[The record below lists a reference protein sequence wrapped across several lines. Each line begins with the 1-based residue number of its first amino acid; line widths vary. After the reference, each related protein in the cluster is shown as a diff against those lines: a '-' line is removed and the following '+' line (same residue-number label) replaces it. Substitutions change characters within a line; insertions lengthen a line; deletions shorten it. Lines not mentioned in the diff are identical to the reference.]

1 MKKLFTA
8 CCALLLAA
16 PTFAQ
21 KDEFGAWLEVEGEKK
36 ITKRI
41 DLSLGLGMRAN
52 DNLGEVSRA
61 NAFIGG
67 SYKVCDYLKVAAT
80 YQYISDLS
88 RGEVKEKYEWKEN
101 KKYDPNDPSKGSE
114 YIYKF
119 EGYNADKAFHR
130 TKHRLSFDL
139 SSKVK
144 VGRFTFS
151 LRERYQYTHSVS
163 KDIERIRYRDDAA
176 SQPHLSGDTYPF
188 GGYEWITREVG
199 EDHKEHKNNH
209 LLRTRIGIE
218 YDIKKCPLA
227 PFATYEIKTQLQ
239 KGGATEETRLIV
251 GADWKLN
258 KKNTLS
264 IAYVF
269 NDGHYSDEANV
280 HAVSLGYKFK
290 F

>member
-1 MKKLFTA
+1 MKKLLTLG
-8 CCALLLAA
+8 CALLFTA
-16 PTFAQ
+16 TSFCQ
-21 KDEFGAWLEVEGEKK
+21 KDEFGTWLEVEGEKK

-61 NAFIGG
+61 NAFISG

-88 RGEVKEKYEWKEN
+88 RGEVKDDF
-101 KKYDPNDPSKGSE
+101 KKDGT
-114 YIYKF
+114 F
-119 EGYNADKAFHR
+119 EGYKVDEAFHR

-139 SSKVK
+139 SSKIK

-151 LRERYQYTHSVS
+151 LRERYQFTHSVS
-163 KDIERIRYRDDAA
+163 KDIERIRYEKLFDPNNP
-176 SQPHLSGDTYPF
+176 QGYEGELYPF
-188 GGYEWITREVG
+188 NGSYWKNRILE
-199 EDHKEHKNNH
+199 EDHKGHKNNH
-209 LLRTRIGIE
+209 LLRSRIGVE
-218 YDIKKCPLA
+218 YDIKNCPLT

-251 GADWKLN
+251 GTDWKLN

-269 NDGHYSDEANV
+269 NDGHYSDDANI
-280 HAVSLGYKFK
+280 HAVSVGYKFK

>member
-1 MKKLFTA
+1 MKKLLTLG
-8 CCALLLAA
+8 CALLFTA
-16 PTFAQ
+16 TSFCQ
-21 KDEFGAWLEVEGEKK
+21 KDEFGTWLEVEGEKK

-61 NAFIGG
+61 NAFISG

-88 RGEVKEKYEWKEN
+88 RGEVKKKYEWEEN
-101 KKYDPNDPSKGSE
+101 EKYDPNDPSKGPE
-114 YIYKF
+114 YIYEF

-139 SSKVK
+139 STKVK

-163 KDIERIRYRDDAA
+163 KDIERIRYRFDVA
-176 SQPHLSGDTYPF
+176 SQPHLSGGYPF
-188 GGYEWITREVG
+188 GGYNWYEREVG
-199 EDHKEHKNNH
+199 EDHKNHKNNH
-209 LLRTRIGIE
+209 LLRSRIGVE
-218 YDIKKCPLA
+218 YDIAKCPLT
-227 PFATYEIKTQLQ
+227 PFATYEIKTSLQ
-239 KGGATEETRLIV
+239 DGGATEATRLIV
-251 GADWKLN
+251 GTDWKID

-264 IAYVF
+264 VAYLF
-269 NDGHYSDEANV
+269 DDGHYSDDANI
-280 HAVSLGYKFK
+280 HAVSIGYKFK

>member
-1 MKKLFTA
+1 MKKLLTLGCTLLFATTA
-8 CCALLLAA
+8 
-16 PTFAQ
+16 FAQ
-21 KDEFGAWLEVEGEKK
+21 RDEFGTWLEVEAEKK
-36 ITKRI
+36 INKRI
-41 DLSLGLGMRAN
+41 DLTLGLGMRAN

-61 NAFIGG
+61 NALVSG

-88 RGEVKEKYEWKEN
+88 RGDVKEDF
-101 KKYDPNDPSKGSE
+101 KKSNG
-114 YIYKF
+114 KF
-119 EGYNADKAFHR
+119 NGYNVDEAFHR

-151 LRERYQYTHSVS
+151 LRERYQFTHSMN
-163 KDIERIRYRDDAA
+163 KDIERVRYREEVPAGFDY
-176 SQPHLSGDTYPF
+176 STPVHPF
-188 GGYEWITREVG
+188 GGYEWFEAEVG
-199 EDHKEHKNNH
+199 EDHKNHKNNH
-209 LLRTRIGIE
+209 LLRSRIGVE
-218 YDIKKCPLA
+218 YDIKKCPLT

-251 GADWKLN
+251 GTDWKLN

-269 NDGHYSDEANV
+269 NDAHYSDDANV
-280 HAVSLGYKFK
+280 HALSIGYKFK

>member
-1 MKKLFTA
+1 MKKIFTT
-8 CCALLLAA
+8 CCALLLAV

-21 KDEFGAWLEVEGEKK
+21 KDEFGTWLEFEAETKVN
-36 ITKRI
+36 KRI
-41 DLSLGLGMRAN
+41 EMSFGLGMRAN

-61 NAFIGG
+61 NAFISGN
-67 SYKVCDYLKVAAT
+67 YKVCNFLKAGAT

-88 RGEVKEKYEWKEN
+88 RGEVKEDF
-101 KKYDPNDPSKGSE
+101 KKNSG
-114 YIYKF
+114 KF
-119 EGYNADKAFHR
+119 NGYNVDEAFHR

-163 KDIERIRYRDDAA
+163 KDIERIRYRYDAA
-176 SQPHLSGDTYPF
+176 SQPHFSGYTYPF
-188 GGYEWITREVG
+188 GGYEWINREVG
-199 EDHKEHKNNH
+199 EDHKNHKNNH
-209 LLRTRIGIE
+209 LLRSRIGVE
-218 YDIKKCPLA
+218 YDIKGCPLT

-251 GADWKLN
+251 GTDWKLN

-269 NDGHYSDEANV
+269 NDAHYSDDANV
-280 HAVSLGYKFK
+280 HAVSIGYKIK

>member
-1 MKKLFTA
+1 MKKLLTLG
-8 CCALLLAA
+8 CALLFTA
-16 PTFAQ
+16 TSFCQ
-21 KDEFGAWLEVEGEKK
+21 KDEFGTWLEVEGEKK

-61 NAFIGG
+61 NAFISG

-88 RGEVKEKYEWKEN
+88 RGEVKEDF
-101 KKYDPNDPSKGSE
+101 KKKSG
-114 YIYKF
+114 KF
-119 EGYNADKAFHR
+119 NGYNVDEAFHR
-130 TKHRLSFDL
+130 AKHRLSFDL

-151 LRERYQYTHSVS
+151 LRERYQYTHSMS
-163 KDIERIRYRDDAA
+163 KDVERIKYREIVSDGFVNTENL
-176 SQPHLSGDTYPF
+176 PIYPF
-188 GGYEWITREVG
+188 GGYDFFETEVVK
-199 EDHKEHKNNH
+199 DHKNHKNNH
-209 LLRTRIGIE
+209 LLRSRIGVE
-218 YDIKKCPLA
+218 YDIKNCPLT

-251 GADWKLN
+251 GTDWKLN

-269 NDGHYSDEANV
+269 NDAHYSDDANV
-280 HAVSLGYKFK
+280 HAVSMGYKFK

>member
-1 MKKLFTA
+1 MKKLFTT

-21 KDEFGAWLEVEGEKK
+21 RDEFGTWLEVEAEKK
-36 ITKRI
+36 LTKRI
-41 DLSLGLGMRAN
+41 DLTLGLGMRAN

-61 NAFIGG
+61 NAVISG
-67 SYKVCDYLKVAAT
+67 SYKVCDYLKVGAT

-88 RGEVKEKYEWKEN
+88 RGEVKADY
-101 KKYDPNDPSKGSE
+101 KKSDATKLN
-114 YIYKF
+114 
-119 EGYNADKAFHR
+119 GYNVDEAFHR
-130 TKHRLSFDL
+130 AKHRLSFDL

-144 VGRFTFS
+144 VGRFTIS
-151 LRERYQYTHSVS
+151 LRERYQFTHSMG
-163 KDIERIRYRDDAA
+163 KDVERMRYRDKA
-176 SQPHLSGDTYPF
+176 P
-188 GGYEWITREVG
+188 GGYSEPTVSIGGENWIIPNEVG
-199 EDHKEHKNNH
+199 FDRKNHKNNH

-239 KGGATEETRLIV
+239 NGGATEETRLIV
-251 GADWKLN
+251 GTDWKLN

-264 IAYVF
+264 IAYIF
-269 NDGHYSDEANV
+269 NDGHYSDEANI
-280 HAVSLGYKFK
+280 HAVSIGYKFK

>member
-1 MKKLFTA
+1 MKKIFTA

-88 RGEVKEKYEWKEN
+88 RGEVKEDF
-101 KKYDPNDPSKGSE
+101 KKKSG
-114 YIYKF
+114 KF
-119 EGYNADKAFHR
+119 NGYNVDEAFHR
-130 TKHRLSFDL
+130 AKHRLSFDL

-144 VGRFTFS
+144 VGHFTFS

-176 SQPHLSGDTYPF
+176 SQPHFSGDTYPF

-199 EDHKEHKNNH
+199 EDHKNHKNNH
-209 LLRTRIGIE
+209 LLRSRIGVE
-218 YDIKKCPLA
+218 YDIKNCPLT

-239 KGGATEETRLIV
+239 KGGATEATRLIV
-251 GADWKLN
+251 GTDWKLN

-269 NDGHYSDEANV
+269 DDGHYSDDANI
-280 HAVSLGYKFK
+280 HAVSIGYKFK

>member
-1 MKKLFTA
+1 MKKLLTT

-21 KDEFGAWLEVEGEKK
+21 RDEFGAWVEVEAEKK
-36 ITKRI
+36 LTKRI
-41 DLSLGLGMRAN
+41 DLTLGLGMRAN

-61 NAFIGG
+61 NAAISG
-67 SYKVCDYLKVAAT
+67 SYKVCDYLKVGAT

-88 RGEVKEKYEWKEN
+88 RGEVKEDF
-101 KKYDPNDPSKGSE
+101 KKNSG
-114 YIYKF
+114 KF
-119 EGYNADKAFHR
+119 NGYNVDEAFHR
-130 TKHRLSFDL
+130 AKHRLSFDL

-163 KDIERIRYRDDAA
+163 KDIKRIRYRDEVPQGFTGDA
-176 SQPHLSGDTYPF
+176 PTYAF
-188 GGYEWITREVG
+188 GGYDWMEREIG
-199 EDHKEHKNNH
+199 EDHKNHKNNH

-218 YDIKKCPLA
+218 YDIKKCPLT

-239 KGGATEETRLIV
+239 NGGATEETRLIV
-251 GADWKLN
+251 GTDWKLN

-264 IAYVF
+264 IAYIF
-269 NDGHYSDEANV
+269 NDGHYSDEANI
-280 HAVSLGYKFK
+280 HAVSIGYKFK

>member
-1 MKKLFTA
+1 MKKIFTA

-67 SYKVCDYLKVAAT
+67 SYKVCDYLKIGAT
-80 YQYISDLS
+80 YQYISDLN
-88 RGEVKEKYEWKEN
+88 RMEVKEDY
-101 KKYDPNDPSKGSE
+101 KKSDATKLN
-114 YIYKF
+114 
-119 EGYNADKAFHR
+119 GYNVDESFHR
-130 TKHRLSFDL
+130 AKHRFSFDL

-151 LRERYQYTHSVS
+151 LRERYQFTHSLS
-163 KDIERIRYRDDAA
+163 KDIKRIRYRDKAPA
-176 SQPHLSGDTYPF
+176 GYSEPTVTI
-188 GGYEWITREVG
+188 GGFNWITTEVG
-199 EDHKEHKNNH
+199 EDHKNHKYAH
-209 LLRTRIGIE
+209 LLRSRIGVE
-218 YDIKKCPLA
+218 YDIKNCPLT

-251 GADWKLN
+251 GTDWKLN

-269 NDGHYSDEANV
+269 NDGHYSDDANI
-280 HAVSLGYKFK
+280 HAVSVGYKFK

>member
-1 MKKLFTA
+1 MKKIFTT

-21 KDEFGAWLEVEGEKK
+21 RDEFGSWLEVEAEKK

-41 DLSLGLGMRAN
+41 DLTLGLGMRAN

-61 NAFIGG
+61 NAVVSG
-67 SYKVCDYLKVAAT
+67 SYKVCDYLKIGAT

-88 RGEVKEKYEWKEN
+88 RGEVKEDFKKSNN
-101 KKYDPNDPSKGSE
+101 KFN
-114 YIYKF
+114 
-119 EGYNADKAFHR
+119 GYNVDEAFHR

-151 LRERYQYTHSVS
+151 LRERYQFTHNVS
-163 KDIERIRYRDDAA
+163 KDIERIRYRDDATTM
-176 SQPHLSGDTYPF
+176 QGFNGDTYPF
-188 GGYEWITREVG
+188 GGYNWITREVD
-199 EDHKEHKNNH
+199 EDHKNHKNGH
-209 LLRTRIGIE
+209 LLRSRIGVE
-218 YDIKKCPLA
+218 YDIPKCPLT
-227 PFATYEIKTQLQ
+227 PFATYEIKTSLQ
-239 KGGATEETRLIV
+239 DGGATEETRLIV
-251 GADWKLN
+251 GTDWKLN

-264 IAYVF
+264 VAYVF
-269 NDGHYSDEANV
+269 NDGHYSNDANI
-280 HAVSLGYKFK
+280 HALSIGYKFK

>member
-1 MKKLFTA
+1 MKKILTT
-8 CCALLLAA
+8 CCALLLAV

-21 KDEFGAWLEVEGEKK
+21 KDEFGSWLEFEAEKK
-36 ITKRI
+36 INKRI
-41 DLSLGLGMRAN
+41 DLTLGVGMRAN

-61 NAFIGG
+61 NAFVSG

-88 RGEVKEKYEWKEN
+88 RGEVKEDF
-101 KKYDPNDPSKGSE
+101 KKDGT
-114 YIYKF
+114 F
-119 EGYNADKAFHR
+119 EGYKVDEAFHR

-151 LRERYQYTHSVS
+151 LRERYQYTHSMS
-163 KDIERIRYRDDAA
+163 KDIERIKY
-176 SQPHLSGDTYPF
+176 SEISKGLNPNLQPFPF
-188 GGYEWITREVG
+188 GGYEWEEQEFTT
-199 EDHKEHKNNH
+199 DHKSHKNAH
-209 LLRTRIGIE
+209 LLRSRIGVE
-218 YDIKKCPLA
+218 YDIRNCPLT
-227 PFATYEIKTQLQ
+227 PFATYEIKTSLQ
-239 KGGATEETRLIV
+239 DGGATEATRLIV
-251 GADWKLN
+251 GTDWKLN

-269 NDGHYSDEANV
+269 DDGHYSDDANI
-280 HAVSLGYKFK
+280 HAVSIGYKFK

>member
-1 MKKLFTA
+1 MKKIFTT
-8 CCALLLAA
+8 CCALLLAV

-21 KDEFGAWLEVEGEKK
+21 KDEFGTWLEFEAETKVN
-36 ITKRI
+36 KRI
-41 DLSLGLGMRAN
+41 EMSFGLGMRAN

-61 NAFIGG
+61 NAFISGN
-67 SYKVCDYLKVAAT
+67 YKVCDFLKAGAT

-88 RGEVKEKYEWKEN
+88 RGEVKM
-101 KKYDPNDPSKGSE
+101 NDLEANG
-114 YIYKF
+114 KF
-119 EGYNADKAFHR
+119 DGYNVDEAFHR

-151 LRERYQYTHSVS
+151 IRERYQYTHSIA
-163 KDIERIRYRDDAA
+163 KDIERMRYRDEVPMGFDG
-176 SQPHLSGDTYPF
+176 SVPTYNF
-188 GGYEWITREVG
+188 ADQNWFRAEVG
-199 EDHKEHKNNH
+199 EDRKHHKNDH
-209 LLRTRIGIE
+209 LLRSRIGIE

-239 KGGATEETRLIV
+239 NGGATEETRLIV

-269 NDGHYSDEANV
+269 NDSHYSDDPNV
-280 HAVSLGYKFK
+280 HAVSIGYKIK

>member
-1 MKKLFTA
+1 MKQLFTA

-88 RGEVKEKYEWKEN
+88 RGEVKEDF
-101 KKYDPNDPSKGSE
+101 KKNSG
-114 YIYKF
+114 KF
-119 EGYNADKAFHR
+119 NGYNVDEAFHR
-130 TKHRLSFDL
+130 AKHRLSFDL

-176 SQPHLSGDTYPF
+176 SMPGFSGDTYPF
-188 GGYEWITREVG
+188 GGYEWINREVG
-199 EDHKEHKNNH
+199 EDHKGHKNNH

-258 KKNTLS
+258 KKNTLTF
-264 IAYVF
+264 AYIF
-269 NDGHYSDEANV
+269 NDAHYSDEANV
-280 HAVSLGYKFK
+280 HALSLGYKFK